1 MEKSCSRDE
10 REMTKPVPWTKKLQA
25 SGGSQVAEAA
35 LVMPLAFM
43 MLLGIYWFGRAFNTY
58 ATINH
63 AAREGARAAVAQT
76 CATCASPNVAPT
88 VATVASVVTQTM
100 QASSVDPT
108 QIIPY
113 PSTLPTPANCPGA
126 PANASCSANGN
137 VTVCNNVAIT
147 PLTSPY
153 PQVCGVTVSFQYP
166 YQFWIPFTSLQN
178 QQIILTA
185 DVQMKGE
192 Y

>member
-1 MEKSCSRDE
+1 
-10 REMTKPVPWTKKLQA
+10 MTKPVSWATKIRETR
-25 SGGSQVAEAA
+25 GSQIAEAA

-76 CATCASPNVAPT
+76 CATCASPNIAPT
-88 VATVASVVTQTM
+88 TATVASVVTQTM

-108 QIIPY
+108 QIIAY

-126 PANASCSANGN
+126 PASASCSANGN
-137 VTVCNNVAIT
+137 VTICNNVPIT
-147 PLTSPY
+147 PSTNPY